1 VYNVFIL
8 RGKNMKSARK
18 ILSNKNTNE
27 RLFQNY
33 DKLTSNDL
41 IKISESE
48 DPQVLAF
55 VMAHPKTRGKIK
67 KKLENFLMISAK
79 RMPLLM
85 RKLLY

>member
-1 VYNVFIL
+1 
-8 RGKNMKSARK
+8 MKSARK